1 MITKGQNSMKSYN
14 ITITNSIIITITNS
28 IIITITNSI
37 IITIDANN
45 FALGKNT
52 FIITKL
58 FNCY

>member
-14 ITITNSIIITITNS
+14 
-28 IIITITNSI
+28 ITITNSI